1 MSDDIK
7 KGLLGIVVDET
18 EVSKVMPEI
27 NSLTYR
33 GYAAQDLC
41 AKCKFEE
48 VAYLILNGELPNKKQ
63 LKNFEKQER
72 KERKLS
78 KTLLEDIK
86 KFPKKAHPMDVART
100 VVSIMGLE
108 DKETKDNSPKANMRK
123 VMRIFAKT
131 PVALA
136 AFYRVRKGKKII
148 PPKNNLSFSENFF
161 NMCFGKVPNKD
172 IVKAFDVSL
181 ILYAEHSFN
190 VSTFTARTITSSLS
204 DIHGAITGAIAS
216 LKGPLHGG
224 ANEEVM
230 HMMNKIKK
238 PENALNW
245 INKALDNKDVVMGF
259 GHRVYKSGDSR
270 VPTMREYFGKVAKI
284 KKDKK
289 FEKIYDIVEKVM
301 IERKNIHPNVDYP
314 TGPTYHL
321 MGFDT
326 DFFTPIF
333 VISRITGWSAHII
346 EQHAANKL
354 IRPLASYK
362 GNQHRKVVQLN
373 QR

>member
-1 MSDDIK
+1 MSDEIK

-18 EVSKVMPEI
+18 TVSQVMPDI

-33 GYAAQDLC
+33 GYAVQDLC
-41 AKCKFEE
+41 EKCSFEE
-48 VAYLILNGELPNKKQ
+48 VAYLVLNGELPNKKQ
-63 LKNFEKQER
+63 LKSFIKEER
-72 KERKLS
+72 QDRKLS
-78 KTLLEDIK
+78 KEILSDIRK
-86 KFPKKAHPMDVART
+86 MPKKAHPMDVART
-100 VVSIMGLE
+100 AVSLMALE
-108 DKETKDNSPKANMRK
+108 DSETKDNSPKANMRK
-123 VMRIFAKT
+123 AIRIFSKT
-131 PVALA
+131 PIALA
-136 AFYRVRKGKKII
+136 AFFRARKGKKMIS
-148 PPKNNLSFSENFF
+148 PKKNLSFSENFF
-161 NMCFGKVPNKD
+161 YMCFGKVPSKE

-238 PENALNW
+238 PNNAFKW
-245 INKALDNKDVVMGF
+245 INKALKNKDVVMGF
-259 GHRVYKSGDSR
+259 GHRVYKKGDSR
-270 VPTMREYFGKVAKI
+270 VPTMEKYFRKVASI

-289 FEKIYDIVEKVM
+289 FIKIYDIVKEVM
-301 IERKNIHPNVDYP
+301 IDKKNIHPNVDYP

-333 VISRITGWSAHII
+333 VISRITGWSAHIM
-346 EQHAANKL
+346 EQHTANKL
-354 IRPLASYK
+354 IRPLSKYSGAK
-362 GNQHRKVVQLN
+362 HRKVMLLN